1 MHTIELLIN
10 EAKDL
15 LRLLNRHD
23 DTTTG
28 NLFKKY
34 MHTFRELGAE
44 HAADL
49 TPTADQS
56 YEIKL
61 RQFIKDLETAVY

>member
-1 MHTIELLIN
+1 
-10 EAKDL
+10 
-15 LRLLNRHD
+15 
-23 DTTTG
+23 
-28 NLFKKY
+28 

-49 TPTADQS
+49 SPTADQS

>member
-15 LRLLNRHD
+15 LRLLKEHD
-23 DTTTG
+23 DTTG
-28 NLFKKY
+28 SLFKKY
-34 MHTFRELGAE
+34 MRFFGELGAE